1 MKINLRII
9 QMILLIEKSN
19 FDRFWRPHIK
29 SKQKYNNLLIVCSI
43 LANNLDNFDKLM

>member
-19 FDRFWRPHIK
+19 FDRFLRPEIK
-29 SKQKYNNLLIVCSI
+29 SKTEIQ
-43 LANNLDNFDKLM
+43 